1 MTSILVR
8 AATALALAGLAVATP
23 SVAHATSTPTST
35 STSTS
40 TSTTGA
46 RETQVFTGTSYEQS
60 SGKAKREAENQA
72 RRHALIS
79 GYLHEQC
86 VVLYA
91 YSDGAGFGHWY
102 GYAAIRCTR

>member
-1 MTSILVR
+1 MTSKLVR
-8 AATALALAGLAVATP
+8 TGAALALAGLAVLTP
-23 SVAHATSTPTST
+23 SVAHASTN
-35 STSTS
+35 
-40 TSTTGA
+40 GA
-46 RETQVFTGTSYEQS
+46 AGGGAGVVGVQETQVFTGNSYEQS

-72 RRHALIS
+72 RRYALIS
-79 GYLHEQC
+79 GYTHEQC